1 MVGQPSEL
9 VTIQYNKGC
18 AAFRIRGAEQ
28 LLIYMGNKGVQRK
41 DLGEETVKEVRIG
54 SLNWPRPPVFL
65 APMAGVTDRAFRE
78 LCKEQGVDVMVTEM
92 VSAKAMSYHNRNTY
106 TLLDIAQEERPMAV
120 QLFGSEPE
128 IMAEQAAS
136 IEDRFDIIDL
146 NMGCPVPK
154 VVNNGEGSA
163 LLREPRKVEELVSAM
178 AKRLKKPLTV
188 KIRSGFDPSSVNAPE
203 IARIIEASGAAAIA
217 VHART
222 REQYYS
228 GKADWSVIRA
238 VKEAVSIPVIG
249 NGDISCADDALRML
263 ETTGCDGIMVARAA
277 RGNPWI
283 FARIRDALDAAY
295 GIKTE
300 KKRGVTMDGICG
312 VKERREMILRHAKL
326 LIKYKG
332 EYVGM
337 REMRKHLAWYTTG
350 LPGASAFREKSGRVS
365 TYEDL
370 EKLVDG
376 FFIAHD
382 NI

>member
-1 MVGQPSEL
+1 
-9 VTIQYNKGC
+9 
-18 AAFRIRGAEQ
+18 
-28 LLIYMGNKGVQRK
+28 MG
-41 DLGEETVKEVRIG
+41 EVKIG
-54 SLNWPRPPVFL
+54 KLTWRRPPVFL

-78 LCKEQGVDVMVTEM
+78 LCKEQGADVMVTEM

-106 TLLDIAQEERPMAV
+106 SLLDISQAERPMAV

-128 IMAEQAAS
+128 IMAEQAAA
-136 IEDRFDIIDL
+136 IEDSFDIIDV

-163 LLREPRKVEELVSAM
+163 LMRDPELAGRIVAAM
-178 AKRLKKPLTV
+178 ARRINKPLTV
-188 KIRSGFDPSSVNAPE
+188 KIRAGFDSSSVNAPE
-203 IARIIEASGAAAIA
+203 FAKVLEASGASAIA

-228 GKADWSVIRA
+228 GKADWSVIKA

-249 NGDISCADDALRML
+249 NGDITCAGDALKML
-263 ETTGCDGIMVARAA
+263 DATGCDGVMVARAA

-283 FARIRDALDAAY
+283 FAQLRAALDAAMDAASCV
-295 GIKTE
+295 KN
-300 KKRGVTMDGICG
+300 RGTGGKEESGNIDSGAVNTSITI
-312 VKERREMILRHAKL
+312 KERRDMILRHAGL
-326 LIKYKG
+326 LLKYKG

-350 LPGASAFREKSGRVS
+350 LPGASAFRGKCGTVS

-370 EKLVDG
+370 VKLVDG
-376 FFIAHD
+376 FF
-382 NI
+382 

>member
-1 MVGQPSEL
+1 MS
-9 VTIQYNKGC
+9 
-18 AAFRIRGAEQ
+18 
-28 LLIYMGNKGVQRK
+28 
-41 DLGEETVKEVRIG
+41 EVRIG
-54 SLNWPRPPVFL
+54 ELVWARPPVFL

-106 TLLDIAQEERPMAV
+106 GLLDISQAERPMAV

-128 IMAEQAAS
+128 LMAEQAAAV
-136 IEDRFDIIDL
+136 EERFDIIDV

-154 VVNNGEGSA
+154 VVNNHEGSA
-163 LLREPRKVEELVSAM
+163 LMRDPELAGRIVA
-178 AKRLKKPLTV
+178 AIARRIKKPLTV
-188 KIRSGFDPSSVNAPE
+188 KIRAGFDASTVNAPE
-203 IARIIEASGAAAIA
+203 FAKVLEASGASAIA

-222 REQYYS
+222 REQFYS

-238 VKEAVSIPVIG
+238 VKAAVSIPVIG
-249 NGDISCADDALRML
+249 NGDITCARDALSML
-263 ETTGCDGIMVARAA
+263 EATGCDGIMVARAA

-283 FARIRDALDAAY
+283 FSDIRKALDEVY
-295 GIKTE
+295 
-300 KKRGVTMDGICG
+300 G
-312 VKERREMILRHAKL
+312 VKPEEACITGQDDYKECCPSINERRDMILRHAAL

-350 LPGASAFREKSGRVS
+350 LPGASSFRGRCGTVS

-370 EKLVDG
+370 KKLVDG
-376 FFIAHD
+376 FFSTD
-382 NI
+382 R